1 MQTQSPPQ
9 TVDKRSHLPATAGE
23 ALRYFVSSPSPVWI
37 AVLIIFS
44 MAWRWRLGP
53 WTWADTLVVIGLLAY
68 WPLNEWLIHTRILH
82 VRPRRIFGVLFDIPV
97 ARSHRA
103 HHASP
108 WKLELVFV
116 PLHIHCFA
124 SVLLLVTATL
134 FPDVRLLWTLLSG
147 YLLLGLH
154 YEWVHYLAHIRY
166 EPTFYSSRI
175 KEHRLHHFRHEKYW
189 WGVSTGLA
197 DRWLRTAPDVNIPR
211 SEFTADILGKGA
223 VEPADK

>member
-1 MQTQSPPQ
+1 M
-9 TVDKRSHLPATAGE
+9 AAF
-23 ALRYFVSSPSPVWI
+23 AI
-37 AVLIIFS
+37 
-44 MAWRWRLGP
+44 AWRWQLGP
-53 WTWADTLVVIGLLAY
+53 WAWADTVVVLGLLAY

-108 WKLELVFV
+108 WELRLVFV

-124 SVLLLVTATL
+124 TVLLLVLAL
-134 FPDVRLLWTLLSG
+134 ILPDAPLLWTLLSA

-166 EPTFYSSRI
+166 EPKLYSKRI
-175 KEHRLHHFRHEKYW
+175 KEHRLHHFRHEQNW

-197 DRWLRTAPDVNIPR
+197 DRWLGTAPNADIQR
-211 SEFTADILGKGA
+211 SKNTADILGKHAG
-223 VEPADK
+223 